1 MFFKCENLDG
11 LLFYL
16 VFEQQPEPQPQPV
29 TLNSR
34 KYTNRISLFLFV
46 LHMFLAVTLVFFL
59 VFKGVQG
66 LIQESESNKRKEKN
80 VLKYFLPQVEA
91 ASFMSIILAFIWQ
104 GAIRKWPT
112 FMLHFILWFTFVVSL
127 AAGILL
133 ICFQKP
139 ATDGVGVCFIAFAI
153 GNGLYACWVSH
164 RIKFCCKVLSLS
176 LQPVSK
182 FPDLSKPTYYVLGA
196 GFLWISLWILAV
208 IGALNFY
215 FPPLVII
222 ALVLSL
228 AWTTEVMRNVVGC
241 FKYYVKLAGGLLI
254 AVVFLENL
262 WNFDLVLFF
271 ISGFDFYFL

>member
-139 ATDGVGVCFIAFAI
+139 ATDGVGVC
-153 GNGLYACWVSH
+153 LDRKS
-164 RIKFCCKVLSLS
+164 
-176 LQPVSK
+176 
-182 FPDLSKPTYYVLGA
+182 
-196 GFLWISLWILAV
+196 
-208 IGALNFY
+208 
-215 FPPLVII
+215 
-222 ALVLSL
+222 
-228 AWTTEVMRNVVGC
+228 VV
-241 FKYYVKLAGGLLI
+241 
-254 AVVFLENL
+254 
-262 WNFDLVLFF
+262 
-271 ISGFDFYFL
+271 